1 MHYKTHTGDD
11 MTVKEFYEHLC
22 DRVSPSLSCEW
33 DNDGLML
40 TPDGEREVRRVLCTL
55 DVTEDAVAY
64 AEEYGFD
71 LIISHHP
78 LLFRPL
84 RAIDPD
90 NHIARKAMRL
100 LRAGISVISLHTR
113 ADAVIDGVNDR
124 LAEMLG
130 LSGVT
135 MFGEAGDMIGR
146 VGDLPAPM
154 SLAEFAAHVKGV
166 LGCPMVLAADAD
178 LPVQRVAV
186 CGGDGKEFVSA
197 ALSTGA
203 DTYLSG
209 RIGYNVMIEA
219 PEMGINLLEAGHYF
233 TETHITAF
241 FAELAGELV
250 PGVVCEEFASNTIAC
265 L

>member
-1 MHYKTHTGDD
+1 
-11 MTVKEFYEHLC
+11 MTVKEFYDHLC
-22 DRVSPSLSCEW
+22 DRVPASLSCEW

-55 DVTEDAVAY
+55 DVTEEAVEY
-64 AEEYGFD
+64 AVEYGFD

-84 RAIDPD
+84 RALDPD

-124 LAEMLG
+124 LADLLG
-130 LSGVT
+130 LSAVSL
-135 MFGEAGDMIGR
+135 FGEAGEMIGR
-146 VGDLPAPM
+146 VGNLPAPM
-154 SLAEFAAHVKGV
+154 SLSDFAAHVKAV
-166 LGCPMVLAADAD
+166 LGCPVVLAADAA

-186 CGGDGKEFVSA
+186 CGGDGKDFVSA
-197 ALSTGA
+197 ALSSGA

-209 RIGYNVMIEA
+209 RIGYNVMVEA
-219 PEMGINLLEAGHYF
+219 PEMGINLVEAGHYF

-241 FAELAGELV
+241 FAELTQEIIPTAV
-250 PGVVCEEFASNTIAC
+250 AEEFASNVILT

>member
-1 MHYKTHTGDD
+1 
-11 MTVKEFYEHLC
+11 MTVKQFYEHLC

-55 DVTEDAVAY
+55 DVTAEAVEY

-84 RAIDPD
+84 RALDPD

-124 LAEMLG
+124 LAELLG
-130 LSGVT
+130 LSAVSL
-135 MFGEAGDMIGR
+135 FGEAGEMIGR

-154 SLAEFAAHVKGV
+154 SLADFAARVKSV
-166 LGCPMVLAADAD
+166 LGSPMVLAADAD

-186 CGGDGKEFVSA
+186 CGGDGKDFVAA
-197 ALSTGA
+197 ALSSGA

-209 RIGYNVMIEA
+209 RIGYNVMVEA

-241 FAELAGELV
+241 FAELTNEILPSAET
-250 PGVVCEEFASNTIAC
+250 EEFASNVIAC

>member
-1 MHYKTHTGDD
+1 
-11 MTVKEFYEHLC
+11 MTVKQFYEHLC

-40 TPDGEREVRRVLCTL
+40 TPDGEREVHRVLCTL
-55 DVTEDAVAY
+55 DVTEDAVGY

-84 RAIDPD
+84 RSLDPD

-124 LAEMLG
+124 LAELLG
-130 LSGVT
+130 LSAVT
-135 MFGEAGDMIGR
+135 MFGDGGEMIGR

-154 SLAEFAAHVKGV
+154 SLTEFAAHVKAV
-166 LGCPMVLAADAD
+166 LGSPTVLAADAD

-186 CGGDGKEFVSA
+186 CGGDGKDFVA
-197 ALSTGA
+197 GALSTGA

-209 RIGYNVMIEA
+209 RIGYNVMVEA
-219 PEMGINLLEAGHYF
+219 PEMGINLIEAGHYF

-241 FAELAGELV
+241 FAELTNEILPAAE
-250 PGVVCEEFASNTIAC
+250 CEEFASNVI
-265 L
+265 LHL

>member
-1 MHYKTHTGDD
+1 

-40 TPDGEREVRRVLCTL
+40 TADGEREVHRVLCTL
-55 DVTEDAVAY
+55 DVTEDAVGY

-84 RAIDPD
+84 RALDPD
-90 NHIARKAMRL
+90 NHVARKAMRL

-124 LAEMLG
+124 LAELLG
-130 LSGVT
+130 LTSVSL
-135 MFGEAGDMIGR
+135 FGEGGEMIGR

-154 SLAEFAAHVKGV
+154 ALSDFAAHVKAV

-186 CGGDGKEFVSA
+186 CGGDGKDFVPA

-209 RIGYNVMIEA
+209 RIGYNVMVEA

-241 FAELAGELV
+241 FVELTNEIIPSAT
-250 PGVVCEEFASNTIAC
+250 CEEFASNVISF

>member
-1 MHYKTHTGDD
+1 
-11 MTVKEFYEHLC
+11 MTVKEFYECLC
-22 DRVSPSLSCEW
+22 DRVSPALSCEW

-55 DVTEDAVAY
+55 DVTEGAVDY
-64 AEEYGFD
+64 AKEYGFD

-84 RAIDPD
+84 RALDPD
-90 NHIARKAMRL
+90 NHIARKAIRL
-100 LRAGISVISLHTR
+100 LHDGISVISLHTR
-113 ADAVIDGVNDR
+113 ADAVVDGVNDR
-124 LAEMLG
+124 LCDLLG
-130 LSGVT
+130 LGAVT

-154 SLAEFAAHVKGV
+154 PLADFAVLVKEK

-186 CGGDGKEFVSA
+186 CGGDGKDFVAA

-209 RIGYNVMIEA
+209 RIGYNIMVEA

-241 FAELAGELV
+241 FAELTAEII
-250 PGVVCEEFASNTIAC
+250 PEAVCEEFSSNVI
-265 L
+265 LHL